1 MKLNGSTWWNGRL
14 KTIDSSAFS
23 SRFIFLFLFFVSL
36 LWWGFVVGYCEHRP
50 TLFILRLTA
59 SFETCQHANCKFS
72 VTTVKLVMQICAS
85 LSDPNFFACH
95 FFFFFLLYCSS
106 SYPPVP
112 RRCLTCEIQEFR
124 TSSPSAR
131 LVPGRQ
137 PQLCSA
143 LSSAVE
149 KELKNRSTRSKNID
163 IITPLFSPTNQ
174 RPGSDDSIIDS
185 QITIEPSWGIV
196 GNRSNKL
203 RKHHLKNRLS
213 FCLTLDATAHTGLHP
228 TSINWNSMAVLVYVI
243 SIKFEANKA
252 IGLDRF
258 STWS

>member
-95 FFFFFLLYCSS
+95 FFFFFWYTYFFFFFALLFLFLSSCSS
-106 SYPPVP
+106 TLSHLWNS
-112 RRCLTCEIQEFR
+112 RISDKFSE
-124 TSSPSAR
+124 
-131 LVPGRQ
+131 
-137 PQLCSA
+137 CSA
-143 LSSAVE
+143 CSWPTAATLLGPFKCSWKRIEKQVDSKQEHRHNHAVIQPNE
-149 KELKNRSTRSKNID
+149 SETRIWWFNHRFPNNDWAEL
-163 IITPLFSPTNQ
+163 
-174 RPGSDDSIIDS
+174 
-185 QITIEPSWGIV
+185 
-196 GNRSNKL
+196 GNCWKS
-203 RKHHLKNRLS
+203 
-213 FCLTLDATAHTGLHP
+213 
-228 TSINWNSMAVLVYVI
+228 
-243 SIKFEANKA
+243 
-252 IGLDRF
+252 
-258 STWS
+258 